1 VPALTANPEDDAFN
15 EDQTLLALY
24 NLAGEESGGFITFRP
39 HLLNTLTR
47 MLIAH
52 HILPSPPK
60 GSDAVE
66 VRELRASEIGRIRQ
80 ELSLRFRAM
89 ETDPARTRMFAA
101 FNGTRLVGVARCVRH
116 PDGLELDG
124 IYILEDVRRRG
135 FVRGVTELLIEA
147 SGKEDVLYVRA
158 AAGVAGLYHTMGFH
172 QVRETDLPVT
182 LRGLIPGNT
191 AGRTGGVTCTM
202 RRERAHSTAG
212 QKTMKP
218 EEP

>member
-1 VPALTANPEDDAFN
+1 MPTLTVNSEEDAFN

-39 HLLNTLTR
+39 HLLHTLNR
-47 MLIAH
+47 ILIAH
-52 HILPSPPK
+52 HILPSPPR
-60 GSDAVE
+60 GPDTVE

-89 ETDPARTRMFAA
+89 DTDPSTTCMFAA

-124 IYILEDVRRRG
+124 IYILEEVRRKG
-135 FVRGVTELLIEA
+135 FVRGITALLIEA
-147 SGKEDVLYVRA
+147 LGKQDVLYVRA
-158 AAGVAGLYHTMGFH
+158 AAGVAELYHTLGFH
-172 QVRETDLPVT
+172 PVQEADLPVT
-182 LRGLIPGNT
+182 LRGPLSGDK
-191 AGRTGGVTCTM
+191 AGKKSGASCAM
-202 RRERAHSTAG
+202 RRERTQDPAG
-212 QKTMKP
+212 QNTVKP